1 MSDPT
6 PRLAASTL
14 ATDPIAEAAQAG
26 ERSLVSVIV
35 PCRNEFL
42 HIQPFCDSVAAQ
54 QLPEGWRMEVLI
66 ADGQSDDGTRPLLQA
81 RVDADARFVLVD
93 NPGRIVSTG
102 LNRCIARSQGEFI
115 VRLDVHTVYA
125 DDYVAQCIA
134 TWQRTGADNVGG
146 PWRAQA
152 PDGPSHAVQRA
163 VAAAFQSRLVSGG
176 ALSRD
181 LAYDGEVDT
190 VYLGAWPRSTFAR
203 FGGFDERLVR
213 NQDDEHNLRIHR
225 GGGRIWQSASIRSL
239 YCPRASVGDVF
250 RQYRQYGYW
259 KPFVMR
265 KHGQAAAL
273 RHLVPGLFVLSL
285 LVLVVMV
292 VLGSLGTVM
301 LHTLHP
307 LRWPAIWLAT
317 LGTGGLLALTLLY
330 GAAVATMCQRIGA
343 DLRQHHGGQVP
354 PERAVSTWRH
364 LPDVIA
370 AYHVGYGLGSL
381 RGWWDVLRGR
391 APDPAY
397 GRLTR

>member
-1 MSDPT
+1 MSDHPT
-6 PRLAASTL
+6 SDVATHLVPEASQPGL
-14 ATDPIAEAAQAG
+14 PG
-26 ERSLVSVIV
+26 LVSVIV
-35 PCRNEFL
+35 PCRNEAL

-54 QLPEGWRMEVLI
+54 ALPEGWRMEVLI
-66 ADGQSDDGTRPLLQA
+66 ADGQSDDGTRALLQA
-81 RVDADARFVLVD
+81 RVEADPRFVFID
-93 NPGRIVSTG
+93 NPGRIVSCG
-102 LNRCIARSQGEFI
+102 LNRCIARSQGAFI

-125 DDYVAQCIA
+125 PDYIAQCIA

-152 PDGPSHAVQRA
+152 PDGPAHAVQRA

-190 VYLGAWPRSTFAR
+190 VYLGAWPRATFAR
-203 FGGFDERLVR
+203 FGGFDEQLVR

-239 YCPRASVGDVF
+239 YCPRARVGDVF

-273 RHLVPGLFVLSL
+273 RHLVPGLFVLAL
-285 LVLVVMV
+285 LVTAVMM
-292 VLGSLGTVM
+292 VLGWLAMGLLPS
-301 LHTLHP
+301 LHP
-307 LRWPAIWLAT
+307 LRWPAIWVTL
-317 LGTGGLLALTLLY
+317 LGTAGLGGLTSLY
-330 GAAVATMCQRIGA
+330 GAAVAWMCTRIAADQRGP
-343 DLRQHHGGQVP
+343 DGQALP
-354 PERAVSTWRH
+354 PERAISAWRH